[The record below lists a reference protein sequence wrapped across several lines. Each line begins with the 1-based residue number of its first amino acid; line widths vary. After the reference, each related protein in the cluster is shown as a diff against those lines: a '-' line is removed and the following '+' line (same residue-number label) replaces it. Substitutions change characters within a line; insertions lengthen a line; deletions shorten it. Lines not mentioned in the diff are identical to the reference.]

1 MPLHQPLFA
10 LERHY
15 RCVWAHECV
24 RERERECVCVC
35 AFVRVRGWV
44 GAVRV
49 CSSRLVA
56 LIILNV
62 SNDRVVVKIP
72 KTIPL

>member
-1 MPLHQPLFA
+1 MCGRMSVCA
-10 LERHY
+10 
-15 RCVWAHECV
+15 
-24 RERERECVCVC
+24 RERESMCVC

-49 CSSRLVA
+49 HVFGCSSRLVA